1 MTKGAQTKQ
10 RMLTVTA
17 SLMRR
22 QGFHATGLNQVIKD
36 SGAPKGSLYFHFP
49 GGKDELATA
58 ALDYAAVEWRE
69 KLVQAIGDA
78 PRDFVRSIIVVCEA
92 LAADLEASG
101 FTDGCPLATVALEIA
116 SENQSIRK
124 LSERHF
130 RDWEAMFAE
139 HLVVGGV
146 EPARAEVL
154 ATLVLSSIEGALL
167 LSRTYGNTEPLRRVG
182 RQLARLA
189 AEPSSVTETVVDEQP
204 SERG

>member
-69 KLVQAIGDA
+69 RLVQAIGDA
-78 PRDFVRSIIVVCEA
+78 PRDFVRTIIVVCES
-92 LAADLEASG
+92 LAADLEGSV

-124 LSERHF
+124 LAERHF

-167 LSRTYGNTEPLRRVG
+167 LSRTYANTEPLRRVG
-182 RQLARLA
+182 RQLALLA
-189 AEPSSVTETVVDEQP
+189 GESSSVVEPVADQP
-204 SERG
+204 SDGG